1 MKELYGS
8 TELTEKERRIIAL
21 VAEGLLNREVAKRIG
36 TTEHVAKNYMRVI
49 YDKTG
54 MGNRLELALWWVA
67 RNGKVTS

>member
-1 MKELYGS
+1 VKELYGS

-21 VAEGLLNREVAKRIG
+21 VAEGLFNRDIGRLIG